1 MPGHRVQ
8 IAAKQNKNIYNSSGH
23 PSSKFTFKFKQ
34 IMNIP
39 HSLENAVTGET
50 SHWMG
55 GRKNIGGR
63 F

>member
-1 MPGHRVQ
+1 MPGHKVQ
-8 IAAKQNKNIYNSSGH
+8 IAAKQNENIYNSSGH
-23 PSSKFTFKFKQ
+23 RHQSSHLNSSRF
-34 IMNIP
+34 NIP